1 MLIFNST
8 MAGNGVIIFGKTYLR
23 FTSQRSVRGRKFMTL
38 PDGQFDRCLSLTTSF
53 KTFTSCVKQVDR
65 GVFVLQVVDND
76 VFYELVGPG
85 RNGPDHIN

>member
-1 MLIFNST
+1 MKY
-8 MAGNGVIIFGKTYLR
+8 VINLR
-23 FTSQRSVRGRKFMTL
+23 SRRSVEVRKFVSMTL
-38 PDGQFDRCLSLTTSF
+38 PDGQFDRRLSLTTSF

>member
-1 MLIFNST
+1 
-8 MAGNGVIIFGKTYLR
+8 MAGNEVIIFGKTYSR
-23 FTSQRSVRGRKFMTL
+23 FTSRRSVKVRKVVSMTL

-53 KTFTSCVKQVDR
+53 KTFTSCVEQVDR

-85 RNGPDHIN
+85 RNGPDYIN